1 MCASHSKSSANVSL
15 PVIPI
20 LEEEFDDFETEVTK
34 FHDGELAE
42 NEFTGWRL
50 LRGVYGQ
57 RQADSQMFRIK
68 IPFGGMTADQL
79 ETLGVV
85 ARDYT
90 PLKKGH
96 VTTRENFQFHFIRLE
111 DAADLMRLIAKVG
124 LTTREACGNTVRNVT
139 GCAFAGVCK
148 DQVFDSTPYA
158 GAFARYFARKD
169 FIQNLP
175 RKFKAAFSSCSSDC
189 VVAGIHDIGFIPVI
203 KEIEGVVTKG
213 FKMLV
218 GGGLA
223 TFPRVAETL
232 YEFIP
237 ATEFL
242 RVSEAIVRVFNKSKE
257 LRKSRF
263 KARIKFLVGW
273 IGIDGLRER
282 VEKELTGKW
291 ATNPINI
298 DEYLWEDN
306 EYEDLDTDEEFLST
320 ADEVELNGDHDEY
333 TAWESTNV
341 REQLQSGF
349 YAAEIKLPLGDITAD
364 QFFALAEISR
374 KYAGSRARTS
384 YQQNIVLRWIKK
396 NDLKRVW
403 VELKKIGLSSNGAQ
417 EITDIVSCPGTDSC
431 KLGIT
436 SSMGLATAIRN
447 TLEEEAIEDTLTKEL
462 QIKMSGCPNSC
473 GQHHIANIG
482 FHGGTLRS
490 GGKMLP
496 AYELFIGG
504 QHQNTNGLTKLGE
517 RLRIRIPAKR
527 VPNAVKRIL
536 TFYKENRNENEKF
549 NDFFERMGNQSFE
562 KLLQEFHINGQF
574 NEEEKE
580 EIFVDWGKKESYVL
594 ERGEGECMA

>member
-1 MCASHSKSSANVSL
+1 MEKNLRDTSGKVSL

-20 LEEEFDDFETEVTK
+20 YEEEFDDFETEVTK
-34 FHDGELAE
+34 FHSGNIPD

-68 IPFGGMTADQL
+68 IPFGGMNADQL
-79 ETLGVV
+79 ETLGIV
-85 ARDYT
+85 ARDYA

-96 VTTRENFQFHFIRLE
+96 VTTRECFQFHFIKLDE
-111 DAADLMRLIAKVG
+111 AADLMRTIAKSG

-158 GAFARYFARKD
+158 GAFARYFARKE

-203 KEIEGVVTKG
+203 KDIEGVSTKG

-242 RVSEAIVRVFNKSKE
+242 RVSEAIIRVFNNSEE

-263 KARIKFLVGW
+263 KARIKFLVSW

-282 VEKELTGKW
+282 VEKELTEKW
-291 ATNPINI
+291 ASNPINI
-298 DEYLWEDN
+298 DEFIWEDD
-306 EYEDLDTDEEFLST
+306 EYKNIDTAEDFESP
-320 ADEVELNGDHDEY
+320 ADEIQLNGDHDEY

-341 REQLQSGF
+341 REQRQSGY

-364 QFFALAEISR
+364 QFFALASISR
-374 KYAGSRARTS
+374 KYARSRARTS
-384 YQQNIVLRWIKK
+384 YLQNIVFRWIKK
-396 NDLKRVW
+396 NDLKKVW
-403 VELKKIGLSSNGAQ
+403 LELKKIGLSSNGAQ
-417 EITDIVSCPGTDSC
+417 EITDVVSCPGTDSC

-447 TLEEEAIEDTLTKEL
+447 TLEEEGIEDPLTKEL

-490 GGKMLP
+490 EGKMLP
-496 AYELFIGG
+496 AYELFLAG

-517 RLRIRIPAKR
+517 RLRVRIPAKR
-527 VPNAVKRIL
+527 VPNALKSIL
-536 TFYKENRNENEKF
+536 AHYKENRNENEKF
-549 NDFFERMGNQSFE
+549 NDFFERVGNKSFE
-562 KLLQEFHINGQF
+562 ELLQEFHINGQF

-580 EIFVDWGKKESYVL
+580 EIFVDWGKEETYVL